1 MKRPA
6 PENRA
11 GLLITVSV
19 HLAVIIVLLLTVV
32 TPTLRSQSQFEMD
45 FSELEEFE
53 RLQKELEFK
62 KDVNRRLNE
71 LLARNGL
78 EPINADQGLRNVA
91 VNRHTQDLLD
101 ENARIQKDIKETL
114 EHQSEATIS
123 YEATRVEQVEES
135 VEYTG
140 PSVVSYDL
148 GGRKASYLPIPAY
161 KCYGGGE
168 VTVIIIVNP
177 EGNVLSAK
185 IQEEVS
191 TGDSCLREFA
201 LRAAS
206 RARFSRDP
214 NAPAKQR
221 GDIVYAF
228 IAQ

>member
-1 MKRPA
+1 M
-6 PENRA
+6 
-11 GLLITVSV
+11 
-19 HLAVIIVLLLTVV
+19 IIVLLLTVV

-53 RLQKELEFK
+53 KLQKELEFK

-71 LLARNGL
+71 LLAQNGL
-78 EPINADQGLRNVA
+78 PPINPDQGLRNVA

-101 ENARIQKDIKETL
+101 ENARLQKDIKETL
-114 EHQSEATIS
+114 EQKSEATVS
-123 YEATRVEQVEES
+123 YETVKVEKVEQS

-168 VTVIIIVNP
+168 VTVIIIVDP
-177 EGNVLSAK
+177 KGSVLSAK
-185 IQEEVS
+185 IQEDVS
-191 TGDSCLREFA
+191 TGDACLREFA

-206 RARFSRDP
+206 RARFSLDS